1 MKTVEET
8 EKGSMVASRCASE
21 EKNFLQAM
29 PKQCHHEPEN
39 HERAK
44 ERRAKFGGGLIIVAD
59 PGEKNFSDRQT
70 SGERKLQ
77 ICLVCKIT

>member
-39 HERAK
+39 DERAK
-44 ERRAKFGGGLIIVAD
+44 REA
-59 PGEKNFSDRQT
+59 RQIWGRIN
-70 SGERKLQ
+70 SRG
-77 ICLVCKIT
+77 